1 MRLVFLG
8 TRANIDTRSR
18 RHRRHSALL
27 VAHDEARVM
36 IDCGADWLGRIAD
49 VEPEAIVLTHAHPDH
64 AFGLADGAPCP
75 VWATDETWKALG
87 DYPIAERRRLRPRRH
102 ARIGTLGVT
111 AFPVVHSVL
120 APGVGLRLAGGNA
133 AFFYVPD
140 VVAIRDRAA
149 ALGGIDLYVGD
160 GSTLTRPMVRRRG
173 TALFGHTTIRA
184 QLGWCHDEGVRR
196 ALFTHCGSQIV
207 NGDERKLGPKLRA
220 MGRER
225 GVDARFAHDGLEVE
239 LPDA

>member
-8 TRANIDTRSR
+8 TRAKIEARSR

-27 VAHDEARVM
+27 VTDDGSRVM

-49 VEPEAIVLTHAHPDH
+49 VEPNAIVLTHAHPDH

-75 VWATDETWKALG
+75 VWATAATWEALG
-87 DYPIAERRRLRPRRH
+87 DYPIAERRRLEPERP
-102 ARIGTLGVT
+102 ARIGALSVT

-120 APGVGLRLAGGNA
+120 APAVGLRLAGRGA
-133 AFFYVPD
+133 ALFYVPD

-160 GSTLTRPMVRRRG
+160 GSTMTRPMVRRHG

-184 QLGWCHDEGVRR
+184 QLGWCRDEGVQR
-196 ALFTHCGSQIV
+196 ALFTHCGSEIV
-207 NGDERKLGPKLRA
+207 NGDERRLGPKLRA

-225 GVDARFAHDGLEVE
+225 GVDARFAHDGLEVD